1 MPEPSHGKRATRPRP
16 ALTPDDFE
24 RYLTTSSALIAPADV
39 TSLVARAAA
48 IREHLAKDRAEHPN
62 LAQRAR
68 IALHLLADHARGEC
82 PQIPYQTVSLL
93 ATALFYYLTPV
104 DVIPDFIPH
113 VGKSDDAVML
123 DIAWRLAG
131 PGVQRYIDW
140 KGLAVALRDSDL
152 KVAAIPMPSPGARG
166 RSRSAKPKR
175 PAGRPRTARGSRRTR
190 R

>member
-1 MPEPSHGKRATRPRP
+1 MPEPLHGKRSTRPRP

-24 RYLTTSSALIAPADV
+24 RYLTTSAALIAPADV
-39 TSLVARAAA
+39 TSLVARATA

-82 PQIPYQTVSLL
+82 PQIPYQTISLL

-123 DIAWRLAG
+123 DVAWRLAG

-140 KGLAVALRDSDL
+140 KGLALRDSEL
-152 KVAAIPMPSPGARG
+152 AVSAIPMPPPGARG
-166 RSRSAKPKR
+166 DRRAPKSKGA
-175 PAGRPRTARGSRRTR
+175 AGRPRTGRGSRRTR